1 MLSLPSPRV
10 VGDSA
15 VRDLASDPESVVI
28 RGPALSCHDLLLH
41 LVLVFH
47 GTTRCC
53 VAQGILFVVDSSSV
67 RQATCIP
74 ANSGRPF
81 DRLRAIGI
89 TNRPYG
95 VRKKSG

>member
-15 VRDLASDPESVVI
+15 VRDLASDAESVVI
-28 RGPALSCHDLLLH
+28 RGAALPCHDLLLH
-41 LVLVFH
+41 LVFVYH

-53 VAQGILFVVDSSSV
+53 VAQGTLFAVDFLSV
-67 RQATCIP
+67 RQVTCIP

-81 DRLRAIGI
+81 DRLRAIGT